1 MSSGKEIDDDIKTKM
16 KNIFVDELMRR
27 FRCSATFEMASG
39 TVMPLMT
46 YPETDPVAAFYKKDR
61 DEDLVGEKWNAEA
74 DCEYLRK
81 AMRGLGKGPGGTLIF
96 SAYVGSEP
104 ASALHPPKNIRNFKH
119 PKKYLKF

>member
-39 TVMPLMT
+39 TVMPLMS

-81 AMRGLGKGPGGTLIF
+81 AMRGLG
-96 SAYVGSEP
+96 
-104 ASALHPPKNIRNFKH
+104 NF
-119 PKKYLKF
+119 